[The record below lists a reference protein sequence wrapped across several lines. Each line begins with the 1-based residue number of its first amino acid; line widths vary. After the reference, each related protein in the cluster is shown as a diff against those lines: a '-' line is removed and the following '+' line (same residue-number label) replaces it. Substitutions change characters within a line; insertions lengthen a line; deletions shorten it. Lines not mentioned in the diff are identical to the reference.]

1 MAQGAMAAYRT
12 SNPDLRGLVG
22 SGALFNKSRPL
33 KLGTRCVGTGHGIEE
48 RFDLHRQIY
57 R

>member
-1 MAQGAMAAYRT
+1 MAAYRT